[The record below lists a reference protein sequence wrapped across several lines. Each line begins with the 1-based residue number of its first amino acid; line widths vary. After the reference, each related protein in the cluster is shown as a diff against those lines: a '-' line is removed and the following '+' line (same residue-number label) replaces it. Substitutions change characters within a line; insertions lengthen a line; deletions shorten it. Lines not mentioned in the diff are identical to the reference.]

1 MEETK
6 DEEVEF
12 VKDFLGMVLLN
23 NVGWFSDFDA
33 STPTQV
39 FVFVWSCVFDRFL
52 WWGLAGLDL
61 IRQKVLIFGANPW
74 LVLRDATLKGDEGIE
89 WGLGLW

>member
-23 NVGWFSDFDA
+23 NVGGLVVGALQSKLR
-33 STPTQV
+33 PYL
-39 FVFVWSCVFDRFL
+39 DR
-52 WWGLAGLDL
+52 
-61 IRQKVLIFGANPW
+61 RVSN
-74 LVLRDATLKGDEGIE
+74 
-89 WGLGLW
+89 